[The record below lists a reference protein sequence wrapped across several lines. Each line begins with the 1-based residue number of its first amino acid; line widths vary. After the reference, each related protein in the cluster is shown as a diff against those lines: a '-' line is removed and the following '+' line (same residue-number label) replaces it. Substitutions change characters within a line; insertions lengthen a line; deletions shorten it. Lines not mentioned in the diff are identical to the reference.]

1 MNLIRRTGTI
11 LTIAAALSLPA
22 LASAEQAPTEA
33 CEGNKAE
40 HKQPTAESTTKV
52 NTQKSD
58 SKQPTEKSE
67 QKPAEKPAPDQAGRS

>member
-22 LASAEQAPTEA
+22 FASAEQAPTEA
-33 CEGNKAE
+33 CEGSKAE
-40 HKQPTAESTTKV
+40 HKQPTAENTTKV

-58 SKQPTEKSE
+58 SKPSDKSE